1 MKAITIFLC
10 LLLLGCTSEPLNVRY
25 YLLHTPLNTVNPLS
39 DKTKPVAVLQ
49 PLKIADYL
57 RQSSLVLQV
66 DDHELHFSRQD
77 VWAETLQSAFYNAL
91 LQDLNSTGQRNY
103 LTSSAPEATVA
114 TMAIQVQLDH
124 FHATDTS
131 KVVSSGRYWLT
142 ANHANVSSNKMLAT
156 SAHSFYFE
164 SELTQDG
171 YSHGVKQLRK
181 LIGKLANQIEKDIAA
196 VPNS

>member
-1 MKAITIFLC
+1 MKAITICLC
-10 LLLLGCTSEPLNVRY
+10 MLLLSCTSEPLNVRY
-25 YLLHTPLNTVNPLS
+25 YLLHTPANKVLPHS
-39 DKTKPVAVLQ
+39 DTTKPVAVLQ
-49 PLKIADYL
+49 SLKVADYL

-77 VWAETLQSAFYNAL
+77 VWAEKLQSAFYNAL
-91 LQDLNSTGQRNY
+91 LQDLNNKGQRNY
-103 LTSSAPEATVA
+103 LASSAPEATVA
-114 TMAIQVQLDH
+114 TTVIKVQLNH

-142 ANHANVSSNKMLAT
+142 ANNANKDSNKTLVT

-164 SELTQDG
+164 SDLTQDG
-171 YSHGVKQLRK
+171 YSHGVEQLRK

-196 VPNS
+196 LVNS